1 MPQSSASI
9 EYQIAALEKKLKEAK
24 DEKSYYAI
32 KGKIN
37 KLKSTLSSRKQF
49 EFLAK

>member
-1 MPQSSASI
+1 MPRSSATI
-9 EYQIAALEKKLKEAK
+9 EYQIAALEKKLKVAK

-32 KGKIN
+32 KGKLN
-37 KLKSTLSSRKQF
+37 NLKTELAKSKQF